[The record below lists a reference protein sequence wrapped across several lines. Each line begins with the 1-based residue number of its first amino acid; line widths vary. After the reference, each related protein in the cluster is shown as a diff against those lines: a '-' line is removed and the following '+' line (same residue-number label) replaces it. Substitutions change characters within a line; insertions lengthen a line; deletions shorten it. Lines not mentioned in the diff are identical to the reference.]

1 MGDKEWGEPDR
12 LIQVFYTTAFHRP
25 WEEFRLQALE
35 RLCEWSGAVAAAWL
49 TRAAADLHGE
59 FAVWPAD
66 SGISHGSVARLGF
79 ASGVRER
86 ELRPMPPDWRSASS
100 PGGWALAF
108 NVAHRD
114 TGMRSM
120 VCLAFP
126 QQCQPERT
134 VLRRVVGHLV
144 QAGTLALAQ
153 FLRHDDWL
161 QSMGRP
167 SRGSAA
173 LVDPG
178 GGVYLASPRFYE
190 LVTDEYGDIDRSRL
204 PFAIPPAALEDDR
217 ASFAVGALHF
227 RLSREGGLFLLH
239 ARRPHPVDVLS
250 PREQQIARALA
261 AGKTFKSVARECDI
275 AISTVANHASRIYK
289 KLGIFRREELVG
301 LLRKASATPRAS
313 AA

>member
-12 LIQVFYTTAFHRP
+12 LIQVFYATAFQRP
-25 WEEFRLQALE
+25 WAEFRAQAME

-59 FAVWPAD
+59 FAVWPGDA
-66 SGISHGSVARLGF
+66 GISHDSVAHLGF

-86 ELRPMPPDWRSASS
+86 ELRPMPADWRSDSAA
-100 PGGWALAF
+100 GGWALAF

-114 TGMRSM
+114 SGMRS
-120 VCLAFP
+120 VLCLAFP
-126 QQCQPERT
+126 PRCQPDRA
-134 VLRRVVGHLV
+134 VLRRLVGHLV
-144 QAGTLALAQ
+144 QAGTLALSQ
-153 FLRHDDWL
+153 FLRHDEWL
-161 QSMGRP
+161 QAMGRV

-173 LVDPG
+173 LVDAS
-178 GGVYLASPRFYE
+178 GGVYLASSRFYE
-190 LVTDEYGDIDRSRL
+190 LVADEYGEVDRSRL
-204 PFAIPPAALEDDR
+204 PFAMPASAIEDPR
-217 ASFAVGALHF
+217 ASFVVGTLHF
-227 RLSREGGLFLLH
+227 RLSREGGLYLLH

-289 KLGIFRREELVG
+289 KLGIYRREELVG
-301 LLRKASATPRAS
+301 LLRKAATPSAS